1 MQLTS
6 KRKGKE
12 WYALPFLFLR
22 VSYCRK
28 IVIYK
33 YNMVYNTIVRIFF
46 LLELY
51 YYFPATQPL
60 STGSITPFI
69 NDEVSSHKNSAA
81 LAISSGFP
89 K

>member
-1 MQLTS
+1 LL
-6 KRKGKE
+6 E
-12 WYALPFLFLR
+12 
-22 VSYCRK
+22 
-28 IVIYK
+28 
-33 YNMVYNTIVRIFF
+33 FF

-69 NDEVSSHKNSAA
+69 KDDVSSHKNSAA